1 MYMCICIFYHF
12 SFLFRRVSWTYRA
25 VGLAVARVASV
36 QPGAAARAS
45 PGALTASLALTRLL
59 QTLMMEPLGSAL
71 LQWGTHGSAREDRL
85 EGHSVVSELGSAP
98 LFKNTGTWGFAAVF
112 SCHSVKVW
120 GSAGGLE
127 SAGNSALFTVQCSF
141 QRPDVHRQELHRIY
155 FCYFTF
161 SFIAHKIKKN
171 L

>member
-112 SCHSVKVW
+112 SSHSVK
-120 GSAGGLE
+120 GLGL
-127 SAGNSALFTVQCSF
+127 SWRTGVGWKLCF
-141 QRPDVHRQELHRIY
+141 VHCAVFFPEAWRSQARA
-155 FCYFTF
+155 T
-161 SFIAHKIKKN
+161 
-171 L
+171 